1 MKRYENKY
9 FSILGDS
16 ISTLLGYNPE
26 GAAVF
31 YDAYM
36 GRIAGVL
43 APEDT
48 WWGQVIDA
56 LGGELLVNDS
66 FSGSTVCPLRG
77 GDIESHASSDK
88 RTSNL
93 ARDGV
98 SPDVILIMMG
108 TNDCGMRFSP
118 EGEFIPSYRQ
128 MLEKIKRLY
137 PLAEICCITP
147 LKESVFCDAVRA
159 LSREQGCILA
169 DLAALKLDVETI
181 DGLHPS
187 ANGMKTIAD
196 GVLRAFDKGIT
207 I

>member
-1 MKRYENKY
+1 MKSYKNKR

-48 WWGQVIDA
+48 WWGQVINA

-66 FSGSTVCPLRG
+66 FSGSTVCPLHG
-77 GDIESHASSDK
+77 GEIESHASGDK

-108 TNDCGMRFSP
+108 TNDCGMRFSLD
-118 EGEFIPSYRQ
+118 GEFIPSYRL
-128 MLEKIKRLY
+128 MLEKIKSLY
-137 PLAEICCITP
+137 PLAEIYCITP
-147 LKESVFCDAVRA
+147 LKESAYADAVRELA
-159 LSREQGCILA
+159 LEYGCRLA
-169 DLAALKLDVETI
+169 DLAALGLCCETV

-187 ANGMKTIAD
+187 ADGIKKIAD
-196 GVLRAFDKGIT
+196 AVLSVWQ
-207 I
+207 